1 MNELLLKVFMRE
13 HGDTQETLAQALNIH
28 SHTLYM
34 KMRESNRK
42 QQFTQEE
49 INFITKRYNLTPE
62 NVVKIFFD

>member
-13 HGDTQETLAQALNIH
+13 NKDTQETLAEALGIH
-28 SHTLYM
+28 PHTLYM

-49 INFITKRYNLTPE
+49 INFITKRYNLSPE

>member
-28 SHTLYM
+28 PHTLYM